1 MRLESSGRT
10 RPASLNAVV
19 AEVAA
24 AVLVHVSFWLLIL
37 SMLSIKL
44 ELYAIIALA
53 LLPVLLYFVSRLHS
67 IGKLTPVYAV
77 FLPLLAGLIGLK
89 FFLQGFRQIFNYIA
103 KAVNEV
109 HGLAMFP
116 TAEGYP
122 ESPVPDIHGQAFV
135 LLLGFLMAGLFAYA
149 ICRKVRPLAILTAVL
164 PAAVCFLSG
173 LRPSM
178 PAFIFYAVAATF
190 YLILLETR
198 SKGTARRLTWL
209 NGELSGALLVFLVLL
224 ALLLSG
230 FERSEHIEEL
240 RQQIASHITAF
251 RYAPDDT
258 ADGMPGGDLN
268 KADALQYDGK
278 TVLTIETPNA
288 FSMYLRGFSGD
299 VLKNGKWEPLDSDAY
314 FHDYSLTGPW
324 VRSNFFSPAISL
336 GQLMD
341 LKWQV
346 QTTQY
351 EAGEREKMT
360 LPRYPITIR
369 NERAYSDRMFAPYE
383 VSEESKGL
391 RHADLSQDGLMA
403 EGLKGKRSYELTV
416 YQPLTKDYGNV
427 TSKALIGEDA
437 PYNSLYEDAFV
448 PVEEV
453 YNAFV
458 RENEMD
464 IPEEYRDVIQEIGA
478 AVVGVPG
485 KQSDAVFRIRSY
497 FAKNFTY
504 STDTPAPAA
513 GKDPLLQFLT
523 ETRTGYC
530 AHFASTAVLLL
541 RQAGF
546 PARYAEGYYVS
557 PDLVATVEKETDV
570 TLEVP
575 DSASHAWV
583 ELYKDGVGWV
593 PVEVTPGFFET
604 KDSSDSAT
612 TTPQPQTVQPEET
625 PEEDEEND
633 SDDGGGQE
641 EDEAQDPD
649 EQNERHN
656 LSWLILLL
664 PLALLILL
672 IPMIYDRS
680 VRKRIERAD
689 SPEATALA
697 FRYLMRVFR
706 RQGLKPDASRPRTVA
721 RLLGEEKDE
730 YLATID
736 LFNKETFSA
745 EGLTQAEREQACDN
759 VLRLTS
765 DIKLLRA
772 ARKQL
777 REKTNPKTE
786 AHHGK

>member
-1 MRLESSGRT
+1 MRLENSGKT

-19 AEVAA
+19 AEVVA

-37 SMLSIKL
+37 SALSIKL
-44 ELYAIIALA
+44 ELYSIITLA

-77 FLPLLAGLIGLK
+77 FLPLLAGLIGAK
-89 FFLQGFRQIFNYIA
+89 FFLQGFCELFNYLA
-103 KAVNEV
+103 KAVNGV
-109 HGLAMFP
+109 HELALFP
-116 TAEGYP
+116 TADGYP
-122 ESPVPDIHGQAFV
+122 NTEVPGVHGQV
-135 LLLGFLMAGLFAYA
+135 SILLLGFVMAGLFAYA
-149 ICRKVRPLAILTAVL
+149 ICRKVRLLAILTAAL
-164 PAAVCFLSG
+164 PAFVLFVSG
-173 LRPSM
+173 LKPSM

-240 RQQIASHITAF
+240 RQQIASHVSAF
-251 RYAPDDT
+251 RYAPDDA

-268 KADALQYDGK
+268 RADRLQYDGK

-288 FSMYLRGFSGD
+288 FSMYLRVYSGD

-314 FHDYSLTGPW
+314 FDDYSLTGPW
-324 VRSNFFSPAISL
+324 VRSHFFSPAISL

-351 EAGEREKMT
+351 EAGERDKMT

-369 NERAYSDRMFAPYE
+369 NERAYSDRLFAPYE

-391 RHADLSQDGLMA
+391 RHAELSQNGLMA
-403 EGLKGKRSYELTV
+403 QGLKGRRSYELTV
-416 YQPLTKDYGNV
+416 YQPLTRDYGNV
-427 TSKALIGEDA
+427 TSKALVGEDA
-437 PYNSLYEDAFV
+437 PYNSLYEEAFV

-458 RENEMD
+458 RANEMD
-464 IPEEYRDVIQEIGA
+464 IPDEYREVIEQIGG
-478 AVVGVPG
+478 AVVGKPQ

-504 STDTPAPAA
+504 SLDTPAPDA

-530 AHFASTAVLLL
+530 AHFASAAVLLL
-541 RQAGF
+541 REAGF

-557 PDLVATVEKETDV
+557 QELADSVEKETDV

-604 KDSSDSAT
+604 KDTSDSTT

-625 PEEDEEND
+625 PPEDSEDDTSE
-633 SDDGGGQE
+633 DGGSPE
-641 EDEAQDPD
+641 EEEAD
-649 EQNERHN
+649 EQEQKRSF
-656 LSWLILLL
+656 SWLILLL
-664 PLALLILL
+664 PLALLLLL
-672 IPMIYDRS
+672 IPMVYDR
-680 VRKRIERAD
+680 VLRKRIERAD
-689 SPEATALA
+689 SPEATALG
-697 FRYLMRVFR
+697 FRYMMMVFR

-721 RLLGEEKDE
+721 RLLGDEKE
-730 YLATID
+730 AYLHTID
-736 LFNKETFSA
+736 LFNKETFSV
-745 EGLTQAEREQACDN
+745 EGLTQAEREQACDT

-777 REKTNPKTE
+777 REEPNPKTE